1 MSHEQVSHAT
11 GHSSAGKY
19 MVGFALAI
27 VLTLVSFGLVMF
39 GGLPPVAAIL
49 GIVIAAVAQI
59 VVHLYYFLHLDLSK
73 DKQWDFISITFTA
86 IILLIFIF
94 GTVWV
99 IFTLNTRMM

>member
-1 MSHEQVSHAT
+1 M
-11 GHSSAGKY
+11 
-19 MVGFALAI
+19 
-27 VLTLVSFGLVMF
+27 
-39 GGLPPVAAIL
+39 
-49 GIVIAAVAQI
+49 AQI